1 MPIFNSSGLGASAG
15 RQRPKAPQRHGGSAT
30 QALGF
35 GCKHQSF
42 NQTCACTKSKKILA
56 PLDVLV
62 ACAQPLDCFPKALR
76 PCPSWLMRADQQMYI
91 FAFQIAVQRPGQK
104 ASSSELP
111 HVRVSLLSVFQWL
124 NYVASAYFPTLIKP
138 RSAYAAMALSALRKR
153 SLLLLLPQPA
163 VPCTLSSFRVRSH
176 STDGA
181 GKAPNGPLKG
191 VKVANASAFFHSG
204 ALSMPARSA
213 AAAL

>member
-42 NQTCACTKSKKILA
+42 NQTCACTTSKKILA

-76 PCPSWLMRADQQMYI
+76 PCPIGQLASWLMRADQQMYI

-111 HVRVSLLSVFQWL
+111 HVRVSLLFSVS
-124 NYVASAYFPTLIKP
+124 VAKLRCISLFSNTHQVKE
-138 RSAYAAMALSALRKR
+138 RLSCYGFKR
-153 SLLLLLPQPA
+153 
-163 VPCTLSSFRVRSH
+163 
-176 STDGA
+176 
-181 GKAPNGPLKG
+181 
-191 VKVANASAFFHSG
+191 ASQEV
-204 ALSMPARSA
+204 LA
-213 AAAL
+213 AAAASACCSVHAELLQSPQP